1 MKTRILYTTRNQK
14 AILEEN
20 RLHENNSYLK
30 HIYEDEVLK
39 KTELWIREQL
49 DSITL
54 YPDREEKASDEE
66 ILLAHAFLR
75 SVRIIRIEN
84 TGAYQFVRDR
94 QYKNF
99 LFSKE
104 EIYLSDFDSRK
115 IASYTV
121 TQYGTEQ
128 KKYIHLKD
136 GGYREFTYS
145 DGRKPYLREESF
157 IKNISEVLTENN
169 SSVSPDYYLEFSPFF
184 PSGEEL
190 KQKTVRY
197 FSFYEEK
204 EITFQE
210 AFFEREF
217 IKKVYIQDQLQRID
231 TFKRLKMNQ
240 REYFIDDHQPFKRS
254 KEDLNYLI
262 DVHYL
267 REEKNGFKKWE
278 IIRYKKNET
287 EVDEREIWVMDAQ
300 GKRIFYR
307 ELDGSTGNTILTRKF
322 PHFPGS
328 VSSLSTCFEYNA
340 EGKLTTEGV
349 DLYDDWDGDYYSVDQ
364 MHQDGFFE
372 SEYGRYFVSADPEIQ
387 EVSQPLT
394 VTVYKNHL
402 DEEIPEKDIKGLYEY
417 SEETYERKR
426 LIRRRKYT
434 AYSGKDLKEQKYITL
449 TSSYDDDMKEVPDLE
464 TSHDNS
470 DRIYYN
476 RRTVNHYILYDF
488 ITRDYWEGRNAEFS
502 GTVVYDNYYRT
513 VSEIV
518 YDAASEQLIS
528 GSKTLYGQVSPLLGR
543 KYITVNFNR
552 DGQVE
557 SYTDN
562 RFIFPEHHSKE
573 KFDNKHFGSGP
584 LSQDYYKNL
593 KDLVP
598 ENPAF
603 PYYDFTISKMLY
615 GNETGTESEMTLLI
629 SDSKI
634 KIVAEEYVTYHFLSN
649 EESLEDYLRAVP
661 DLGVRSQMYFYNT
674 SKQKNM
680 IETDFSGLGIKAR
693 FSIDLNTR
701 EIDCHSIESSVKDVS
716 FRKAVSGKAT
726 DLYLFYTGERKI
738 FVNFYSELLIDL
750 LLKA

>member
-1 MKTRILYTTRNQK
+1 
-14 AILEEN
+14 
-20 RLHENNSYLK
+20 
-30 HIYEDEVLK
+30 
-39 KTELWIREQL
+39 
-49 DSITL
+49 
-54 YPDREEKASDEE
+54 
-66 ILLAHAFLR
+66 
-75 SVRIIRIEN
+75 
-84 TGAYQFVRDR
+84 
-94 QYKNF
+94 
-99 LFSKE
+99 
-104 EIYLSDFDSRK
+104 
-115 IASYTV
+115 
-121 TQYGTEQ
+121 
-128 KKYIHLKD
+128 
-136 GGYREFTYS
+136 
-145 DGRKPYLREESF
+145 
-157 IKNISEVLTENN
+157 
-169 SSVSPDYYLEFSPFF
+169 
-184 PSGEEL
+184 
-190 KQKTVRY
+190 
-197 FSFYEEK
+197 
-204 EITFQE
+204 
-210 AFFEREF
+210 
-217 IKKVYIQDQLQRID
+217 
-231 TFKRLKMNQ
+231 
-240 REYFIDDHQPFKRS
+240 
-254 KEDLNYLI
+254 
-262 DVHYL
+262 
-267 REEKNGFKKWE
+267 
-278 IIRYKKNET
+278 
-287 EVDEREIWVMDAQ
+287 
-300 GKRIFYR
+300 
-307 ELDGSTGNTILTRKF
+307 
-322 PHFPGS
+322 
-328 VSSLSTCFEYNA
+328 
-340 EGKLTTEGV
+340 
-349 DLYDDWDGDYYSVDQ
+349 
-364 MHQDGFFE
+364 
-372 SEYGRYFVSADPEIQ
+372 
-387 EVSQPLT
+387 
-394 VTVYKNHL
+394 
-402 DEEIPEKDIKGLYEY
+402 
-417 SEETYERKR
+417 
-426 LIRRRKYT
+426 
-434 AYSGKDLKEQKYITL
+434 
-449 TSSYDDDMKEVPDLE
+449 MKEVPDLE

-528 GSKTLYGQVSPLLGR
+528 GTKTLYGQVSPLLGR

-552 DGQVE
+552 HGQVE

-634 KIVAEEYVTYHFLSN
+634 KIAAEEYVTYHFLSN

-661 DLGVRSQMYFYNT
+661 DLGLRSQMYFYNI

-716 FRKAVSGKAT
+716 FRKVMSGKVT